1 MPVLIPLEGTNLRF
15 HPSLS
20 RMTGT
25 SSLSLLIYLYMLGK
39 CTTMLVILS
48 TYIIVHCTYNE
59 NVQSMCPP
67 TTIHG
72 KYPLCLKICVISGIC
87 EPYPFCLTMAAR
99 PPSLRM
105 AIMNDKLFSSV
116 RTNNRNGRTACEN
129 KTLSLQ
135 NNSNQRSSIRIIIP
149 VLEYEY

>member
-1 MPVLIPLEGTNLRF
+1 
-15 HPSLS
+15 
-20 RMTGT
+20 
-25 SSLSLLIYLYMLGK
+25 
-39 CTTMLVILS
+39 MLVILS

-99 PPSLRM
+99 LPSLRM
-105 AIMNDKLFSSV
+105 AIMN
-116 RTNNRNGRTACEN
+116 
-129 KTLSLQ
+129 
-135 NNSNQRSSIRIIIP
+135 
-149 VLEYEY
+149 YEFFFICAHK

>member
-1 MPVLIPLEGTNLRF
+1 
-15 HPSLS
+15 
-20 RMTGT
+20 
-25 SSLSLLIYLYMLGK
+25 
-39 CTTMLVILS
+39 MLVILS

-116 RTNNRNGRTACEN
+116 RTNNRNRRTACEN

>member
-1 MPVLIPLEGTNLRF
+1 MPVLIPLEGTKLRF

-72 KYPLCLKICVISGIC
+72 KYPLCLKICIISGIC

-105 AIMNDKLFSSV
+105 AIMNDKFFFIC
-116 RTNNRNGRTACEN
+116 AH
-129 KTLSLQ
+129 K
-135 NNSNQRSSIRIIIP
+135 
-149 VLEYEY
+149 

>member
-1 MPVLIPLEGTNLRF
+1 
-15 HPSLS
+15 
-20 RMTGT
+20 
-25 SSLSLLIYLYMLGK
+25 
-39 CTTMLVILS
+39 MLVILS

-105 AIMNDKLFSSV
+105 AIMNSFSSV
-116 RTNNRNGRTACEN
+116 RTNNRNRRTACEN